1 MEQENQLKVFTINWR
16 KNWDSKKY
24 IDGKYSNTENMVA
37 FTGAFPIHKPEYVF
51 TIVIDQPKPQ
61 KFSNMRNTAGWV
73 IAPMVGKLINR
84 ISPLLKIKPTNLLPS
99 ELGLKKYKIRGA
111 TL

>member
-1 MEQENQLKVFTINWR
+1 
-16 KNWDSKKY
+16 
-24 IDGKYSNTENMVA
+24 
-37 FTGAFPIHKPEYVF
+37 
-51 TIVIDQPKPQ
+51 
-61 KFSNMRNTAGWV
+61 
-73 IAPMVGKLINR
+73 MVGKLINR